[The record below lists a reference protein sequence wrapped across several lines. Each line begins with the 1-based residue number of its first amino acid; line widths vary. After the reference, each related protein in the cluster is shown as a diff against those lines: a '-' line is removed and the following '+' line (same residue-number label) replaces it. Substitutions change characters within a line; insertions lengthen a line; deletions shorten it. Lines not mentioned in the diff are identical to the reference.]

1 MKTAPQY
8 QRLTEAIPKIL
19 AASTKQMLWHSLGQ
33 AAKHTI
39 GADRTAVFLID
50 HTENRIL
57 RPFISGFSEKFI
69 QSTHPRIAD
78 LPIVQLMQQ
87 QEPVIIHDL
96 FRSQQTYSLNT
107 VSLSTDGVHAIA
119 AFPLIVEDEVKGIFA
134 LYADQPDAFTA
145 DCIQIGQTLA
155 QIGAAT
161 LKNLDL
167 LAKAAKSLRREQRR
181 NEMSFA
187 LSNSFDQPAIF
198 LSVVKMATE
207 LIEAD
212 AGLLGLVI
220 DDQMMTFYPHNIPAS
235 ISLRPA
241 ARKRGIAWHIVD
253 TQKSVRLDNYL
264 HHPQAQPKWETIGIK
279 AFLGVPV
286 ISGQECLGALTLFNT
301 KTQRKFTERDLEL
314 AESIGRQAAVA
325 IQHARMFAEAKQR
338 ATALANALT
347 RQEELDQLK
356 NQFIQSMS
364 HELRTP
370 LGIIYG
376 HTELL
381 ESEALGALAPTQKES
396 LQIIRRRVH
405 MLTDLVDDLTA
416 LLAAE
421 TQEFR
426 REQID
431 PRQLIYSVLSEYHIQ
446 ADEKEIALHADIADS
461 LLDLC
466 GDHTH
471 LRRVFDNLFSNAFK
485 FTPAGGTV
493 TLHVFMENDQ
503 VILTIS
509 DTGEG
514 IEPEQ
519 LPRIFE
525 RFYQVKGKNNAPRRK
540 GTGLGLALVKE
551 IVEAHRGTISVESTV
566 GEGTTFRIALPAY
579 TPSEDP

>member
-19 AASTKQMLWHSLGQ
+19 AASTKQKLWRSLGR
-33 AAKHTI
+33 AAKDTI
-39 GADRTAVFLID
+39 GAERTAVFLID
-50 HTENRIL
+50 HIENRVL
-57 RPFISGFSEKFI
+57 RPFTSGFSEQFI
-69 QSTHPRIAD
+69 QNTRTRIAD
-78 LPIVQLMQQ
+78 LPAAQLMQQ
-87 QEPVIIHDL
+87 EKPVIVHDL
-96 FRSQQTYSLNT
+96 SRSQETHSLST
-107 VSLSTDGVHAIA
+107 VSLIADGVHAIA
-119 AFPLIVEDEVKGIFA
+119 VFPLIVDDEIKGVFA
-134 LYADQPDAFTA
+134 LYGNQPNTFTA

-155 QIGAAT
+155 QIGAAA

-167 LAKAAKSLRREQRR
+167 LADAAKSLRREKRR

-187 LSNSFDQPAIF
+187 LSNSFDQPAIL

-220 DDQMMTFYPHNIPAS
+220 DDQMMTFYPHNIPTS

-253 TQKSVRLDNYL
+253 TKKSVRLDNYL
-264 HHPQAQPKWETIGIK
+264 QHPDAQAKWETVGIK

-301 KTQRKFTERDLEL
+301 ETQRKFTGRDLEL

-356 NQFIQSMS
+356 NQFIHSMS

-376 HTELL
+376 HAELL
-381 ESEALGALAPTQKES
+381 ESEALGALAPAQKES
-396 LQIIRRRVH
+396 IQIIGRRVH

-431 PRQLIYSVLSEYHIQ
+431 PQQLIYSVLSEYRIQ
-446 ADEKEIALHADIADS
+446 AEEKEITLHADIADA
-461 LLDLC
+461 LPGLR

-493 TLHVFMENDQ
+493 TLRVFAKQDQ
-503 VILTIS
+503 IILTIS

-525 RFYQVKGKNNAPRRK
+525 RFYQVKGKNNAPLRK

-566 GEGTTFRIALPAY
+566 GEGTTFRIALPTY